1 MSSVEYRK
9 GILIE
14 PGEVGKLSHKIRV
27 EIIVD

>member
-14 PGEVGKLSHKIRV
+14 PGEVGELSYEIRI
-27 EIIVD
+27 EINVD